1 MPAGLGS
8 VVKDLAERG
17 VKTGAKAVV
26 KDAAQSGV
34 KEVSEETAKKL
45 TEASVKSGV
54 KASVKTGT
62 EGVVEEGVKQG
73 GKKGFFGTMMMGVA
87 EKHPG
92 LAAVGV
98 MAAPFA
104 VPAYLSVGWNHFFKG
119 KSTMEAVSDEIIYD
133 GAYRKVVEGTGEV
146 LDFAGNTAK
155 GTVEGAK
162 DVLAYAGG
170 VVRGGVEGTRDM
182 AETIQEGLTSMVDRH
197 YAPTPEQQEMAR
209 QAQIQQAQLYQAALQ
224 QGYYPQGYPHGAGY
238 PMMPQQQ
245 QGGGGLLGGI
255 GTSLSNLLNGF
266 TGGGSNNMA
275 LAGLLAGAYLLF
287 GGLGGGILTKVIGG
301 AMGGYAFRS
310 IAKGNQQQQVP
321 VMAPVNPGVYQDR
334 MQQNFEQQYQ
344 YAQER
349 QRRQDDGVT
358 VNRGGGGMVI

>member
-1 MPAGLGS
+1 MPAGLGN
-8 VVKDLAERG
+8 VIKDLSERG
-17 VKTGAKAVV
+17 VKVGGKALAE
-26 KDAAQSGV
+26 DAAKSGS
-34 KEVSEETAKKL
+34 KIVSEEAAKKL
-45 TEASVKSGV
+45 S
-54 KASVKTGT
+54 KASGEAALKASTD
-62 EGVVEEGVKQG
+62 GVVEEGVKQG

-182 AETIQEGLTSMVDRH
+182 AETIQEGLTAMVDRH

-310 IAKGNQQQQVP
+310 IAKGNQQQVP

>member
-8 VVKDLAERG
+8 VIKDLAERG
-17 VKTGAKAVV
+17 VKVGGKVLAEDTV
-26 KDAAQSGV
+26 KSGS
-34 KEVSEETAKKL
+34 KIVSEEAAKKL
-45 TEASVKSGV
+45 TEASGKSAL
-54 KASVKTGT
+54 KAST

-92 LAAVGV
+92 LTAAAVLTS
-98 MAAPFA
+98 PYT
-104 VPAYLSVGWNHFFKG
+104 VPAYLSIGWNHFFKG
-119 KSTMEAVSDEIIYD
+119 KSTMEAISDEFIYD
-133 GAYRKVVEGTGEV
+133 GAYRKVIEGTGDV

-170 VVRGGVEGTRDM
+170 VVKGGVEGTRDM
-182 AETIQEGLTSMVDRH
+182 AETIQEGLTAMVDRH

-245 QGGGGLLGGI
+245 QVGGGLLGGI

-334 MQQNFEQQYQ
+334 MQQNFEMQYQ

-358 VNRGGGGMVI
+358 VDRGGGGMRV